1 MKKLLWMDMEM
12 TGLDVEKE
20 AIIEVAAVVT
30 DYDLNRLDTYEAV
43 VNQPKTLL
51 DAMDD
56 WNKKHHSESG
66 LLAKIPYG
74 KNLDQ
79 VEEDLLKLVNKH
91 WPKPEKKDDMPI
103 LAGNSVAQD
112 RAFLTKYMKELNSKI
127 HYRMLDVTSWKII
140 FNEKYNLKYEK
151 KNSHRALE
159 DIFESIEELR
169 FYMKSVKF

>member
-1 MKKLLWMDMEM
+1 
-12 TGLDVEKE
+12 
-20 AIIEVAAVVT
+20 
-30 DYDLNRLDTYEAV
+30 
-43 VNQPKTLL
+43 
-51 DAMDD
+51 
-56 WNKKHHSESG
+56 
-66 LLAKIPYG
+66 
-74 KNLDQ
+74 
-79 VEEDLLKLVNKH
+79 VNKH